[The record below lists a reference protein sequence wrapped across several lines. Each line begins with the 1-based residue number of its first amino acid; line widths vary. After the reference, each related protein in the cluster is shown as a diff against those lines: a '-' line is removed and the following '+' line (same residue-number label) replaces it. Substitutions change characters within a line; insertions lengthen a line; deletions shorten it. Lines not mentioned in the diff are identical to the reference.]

1 MAESAAVHAAAIAQA
16 IKASGVVVRV
26 EPANFQRILNQQDEP
41 IVVCA
46 RGGFF
51 RIHWRYLTTYKGL
64 AFFTMSP
71 DPLPLPGR
79 AQPIHGKPLLL
90 PGQGAARLFRRPAY
104 PSVVLSLRLA
114 LLPMPPA

>member
-1 MAESAAVHAAAIAQA
+1 MAESAAARAAAIAQA

-26 EPANFQRILNQQDEP
+26 EPADFQRILNQQDEP

-51 RIHWRYLTTYKGL
+51 RTHWRYLTTYKGL

-71 DPLPLPGR
+71 DLLPLPGR
-79 AQPIHGKPLLL
+79 AQLID
-90 PGQGAARLFRRPAY
+90 ARAIWVPN
-104 PSVVLSLRLA
+104 
-114 LLPMPPA
+114 